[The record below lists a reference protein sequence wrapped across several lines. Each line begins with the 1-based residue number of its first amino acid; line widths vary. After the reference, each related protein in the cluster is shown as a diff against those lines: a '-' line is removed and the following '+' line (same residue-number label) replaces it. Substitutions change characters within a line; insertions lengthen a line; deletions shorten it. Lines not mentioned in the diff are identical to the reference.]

1 MSRGAVEKWSLEQQQ
16 RLDEFDTQRSVD
28 IHCHCL
34 PGFDDGP
41 ESLEDAIALCQ
52 AVVKD
57 GITAVIATPHQ
68 LGRYDRAN
76 PVEQVRLAVEVLSA
90 ELKDR
95 EIPLDVLPGGDVRID
110 ERIPDLIDSGE
121 LGTAADAGRHIL
133 LELPHEIFV
142 DALPIIDRLGELG
155 LQTILTHPERHRYLQ
170 NRIDWARQ
178 CVEHG
183 AVLQVTS
190 GSLLGEFG
198 PQAHQQAWRFVRS
211 GIVGIIAS
219 DAHDTLRRRPRMT
232 EAIQLLTQEIGREAT
247 RRLAIDNPLRVLA
260 GEPIES
266 CESF

>member
-1 MSRGAVEKWSLEQQQ
+1 MSRGAVEKWSQEQQH
-16 RLDEFDTQRSVD
+16 RLDEFDTRRSVD

-41 ESLEDAIALCQ
+41 ESLEESIALCQ

-57 GITAVIATPHQ
+57 GITTVIATPHQ
-68 LGRYDRAN
+68 LGRYHRAN
-76 PVEQVRLAVEVLSA
+76 SAEQVRQSVEILSA

-95 EIPLDVLPGGDVRID
+95 EIPLEVFPGGDVRID
-110 ERIPDLIDSGE
+110 ERLPDLIDSGDI
-121 LGTAADAGRHIL
+121 GTAADAGRHVL

-142 DALPIIDRLGELG
+142 DALPIIDGLREIG

-170 NRIDWARQ
+170 NRSEWARE

-198 PQAHQQAWRFVRS
+198 PQAYQQAWRLIKA

-219 DAHDTLRRRPRMT
+219 DAHDTLRRPPRMT
-232 EAIQLLTQEIGREAT
+232 EAIRLLTQEIGREAT
-247 RRLAIDNPLRVLA
+247 RRLAVDNPLRVLA
-260 GEPIES
+260 GELIDS
-266 CESF
+266 L

>member
-1 MSRGAVEKWSLEQQQ
+1 MSRGAVEKWSQEQQH
-16 RLDEFDTQRSVD
+16 RLDEFATPRSVD
-28 IHCHCL
+28 VHCHCL

-41 ESLEDAIALCQ
+41 ESLEEAIALCQ

-57 GITAVIATPHQ
+57 GITTVIATPHQ

-76 PVEQVRLAVEVLSA
+76 SLAQVRQSAEILSA

-95 EIPLDVLPGGDVRID
+95 EIPLEVYPGGDVRID
-110 ERIPDLIDSGE
+110 ERLPHLIDSGDI
-121 LGTAADAGRHIL
+121 GTAADAGRHIL
-133 LELPHEIFV
+133 LELPHEVFV
-142 DALPIIDRLGELG
+142 DALPIIDSLGEIG

-170 NRIDWARQ
+170 NRGEWARE

-198 PQAHQQAWRFVRS
+198 GQAHQQAWRLVRA

-219 DAHDTLRRRPRMT
+219 DAHDTLRRPPRMT
-232 EAIQLLTQEIGREAT
+232 EAIRLLTQEIGREAT

-266 CESF
+266 L